1 MRTGMAVTLVV
12 AFAAASAS
20 EGYAGA
26 RPRSGGGPAGGG
38 AGHFARGFSS
48 GARYAGGPGGSYYG
62 GSRAVPRGSA
72 GVGHG
77 RPTGAQHRHP
87 RAGTGTGGYY
97 YGHGHGYGH
106 GYGHYPY
113 YGYGY
118 YPYYAY
124 PYYPYYGGYYPWGF
138 GLGLSF
144 YYGDTYA
151 APSYYAGP
159 PAGSVAYY
167 GGGTYSGG
175 GGSPAYGTAAVP
187 EDAAELLLEVVPDDA
202 SVWIDDEFRGPA
214 RDLTRLVLPPGR
226 HRMEIVRP
234 GFRTAT
240 EELDLRPGTATTL
253 RVALEHP

>member
-1 MRTGMAVTLVV
+1 MKTGMAVGLLL
-12 AFAAASAS
+12 AFAATSAL
-20 EGYAGA
+20 EAYGGA

-48 GARYAGGPGGSYYG
+48 GARYGGGSGAAYYG
-62 GSRAVPRGSA
+62 NRAVPRGSA
-72 GVGHG
+72 GGYVQ
-77 RPTGAQHRHP
+77 PPGAQYRHP

-97 YGHGHGYGH
+97 YGHGHGYGYGH

-124 PYYPYYGGYYPWGF
+124 PYYPYYGGFAPWGF

-151 APSYYAGP
+151 APSYYVGP
-159 PAGSVAYY
+159 PAGNVTYY
-167 GGGTYSGG
+167 GGGGYYGG
-175 GGSPAYGTAAVP
+175 GDSPAYGSAEIPA
-187 EDAAELLLEVVPDDA
+187 DAAEVLLEVVPDDA
-202 SVWIDDEFRGPA
+202 SVWIDDQFRGPA
-214 RDLTRLVLPPGR
+214 RDLARLVLPPGR
-226 HRMEIVRP
+226 HRVEIVRP

-240 EELDLRPGTATTL
+240 QELDLRPGTSSAL
-253 RVALEHP
+253 RIALER